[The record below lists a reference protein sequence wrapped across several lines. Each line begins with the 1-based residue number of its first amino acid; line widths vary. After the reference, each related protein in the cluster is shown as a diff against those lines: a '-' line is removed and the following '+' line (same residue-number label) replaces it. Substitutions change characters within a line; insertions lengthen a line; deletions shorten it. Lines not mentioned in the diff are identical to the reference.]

1 MLTPENSEDDISAL
15 LSAISSFACRVENRE
30 PLSVLPHNSRV
41 SIREAMLSSSETVDV
56 ESAVGRV
63 LASPTVSCPPAVPI
77 VVSGEEITEADVRI
91 FKYYGIDK
99 VSVIK

>member
-1 MLTPENSEDDISAL
+1 
-15 LSAISSFACRVENRE
+15 
-30 PLSVLPHNSRV
+30 
-41 SIREAMLSSSETVDV
+41 MLSSSETVDV